1 MMAGKS
7 MPEKKHRPDTVNMLL
22 NPKVFHGY
30 HEGRMAPYILTLAL
44 LIAPILV
51 PLNFH
56 IAFVYRYGG
65 RYLWITIPLYLFYAF
80 RVIAKINLRE
90 KERVAR
96 FKSELQE
103 KYKKPEK
110 LTAIKRLHND
120 GAIEYYSGA
129 VSYLVVCY
137 NGNSSDPL
145 TRSRELDKFLTT
157 LSDYNVD
164 MRVFNVTDTGS
175 LNSRYGNIQL
185 FPSKDIAK
193 DMLDIVDYNKKYV
206 EDSSLLVVS
215 VYEVRGRNTQR
226 VVMRG
231 AIESSLRTLSTSSY
245 RSVYLADYKMA
256 EYFINRE
263 MYTAVN
269 FKRLMHT
276 RHAANEYYGSRVIG
290 YDIEYNTAHH
300 SATEEGA
307 GEERG
312 FMECLQK

>member
-1 MMAGKS
+1 MHNTPG
-7 MPEKKHRPDTVNMLL
+7 KKHKPNTVNMLL

-30 HEGRMAPYILTLAL
+30 HEGRISPYILTLIL
-44 LIAPILV
+44 LVLPIIL

-56 IAFVYRYGG
+56 IAFVYRHGG
-65 RYLWITIPLYLFYAF
+65 LYLWIAIPLYLFYAF

-96 FKSELQE
+96 FKSELVE
-103 KYKKPEK
+103 RYKKPEK
-110 LTAIKRLHND
+110 LTSIKRLHSD

-145 TRSRELDKFLTT
+145 SRSKELDKFLTT
-157 LSDYNVD
+157 LSDYSVD
-164 MRVFNVTDTGS
+164 VRVFNVTDTGS
-175 LNSRYGNIQL
+175 LNSRYGNIHL
-185 FPSKDIAK
+185 FPSKNIAK

-206 EDSSLLVVS
+206 EDSSLLVVT

-226 VVMRG
+226 VTMRG

-245 RSVYLADYKMA
+245 RSVYLADYKTA

-263 MYTAVN
+263 MFTAVN
-269 FKRLMHT
+269 FKKLMHT
-276 RHAANEYYGSRVIG
+276 RHAKNEYYGSKVIG
-290 YDIEYNTAHH
+290 YDMEYSPESIKNTVDD
-300 SATEEGA
+300 SV
-307 GEERG
+307 ERR
-312 FMECLQK
+312 FMEICHQQK

>member
-1 MMAGKS
+1 MRN
-7 MPEKKHRPDTVNMLL
+7 EQDRKHKPATVNMLL

-30 HEGRMAPYILTLAL
+30 HEGRMSPYILTLVL
-44 LIAPILV
+44 LIVPILV

-56 IAFVYRYGG
+56 IAFIYKYGG
-65 RYLWITIPLYLFYAF
+65 GFLWIAIPLYLFYAF

-96 FKSELQE
+96 FKSELVE

-110 LTAIKRLHND
+110 LTSIKRLHND
-120 GAIEYYSGA
+120 GAIEYYSGNL
-129 VSYLVVCY
+129 SYLVVCY

-145 TRSRELDKFLTT
+145 SRSKELDKFLTT
-157 LSDYNVD
+157 LSDYSVD
-164 MRVFNVTDTGS
+164 VRVFNITDTGS
-175 LNSRYGNIQL
+175 LNSRYGNIHL
-185 FPSKDIAK
+185 FPSKNIAK

-206 EDSSLLVVS
+206 EDSSLLVVT

-226 VVMRG
+226 VIMRG

-263 MYTAVN
+263 MFTAVS
-269 FKRLMHT
+269 FKKLMHT
-276 RHAANEYYGSRVIG
+276 RHATNEYYGSKVIG
-290 YDIEYNTAHH
+290 YDMEYSAQNLKNNTDD
-300 SATEEGA
+300 S
-307 GEERG
+307 EERR
-312 FMECLQK
+312 FMEICPQQK

>member
-1 MMAGKS
+1 MQNEPG
-7 MPEKKHRPDTVNMLL
+7 KKHKPDTVNMLL

-30 HEGRMAPYILTLAL
+30 HEGRISPYILTLVL
-44 LIAPILV
+44 LVVPILV

-56 IAFVYRYGG
+56 IALTYRYGG
-65 RYLWITIPLYLFYAF
+65 SYLWIAIPLYLFYGF

-96 FKSELQE
+96 FKSELAE

-110 LTAIKRLHND
+110 LTSIKRLHND

-145 TRSRELDKFLTT
+145 SRSKELDKFLTT

-164 MRVFNVTDTGS
+164 VRVFNITDTGS
-175 LNSRYGNIQL
+175 LNSRYQNMHL
-185 FPSKDIAK
+185 FPSKNIAK

-206 EDSSLLVVS
+206 EDSSLLVVT

-263 MYTAVN
+263 MFTAVS
-269 FKRLMHT
+269 FKKLMHT
-276 RHAANEYYGSRVIG
+276 RHATNEYYGSKVIG
-290 YDIEYNTAHH
+290 YDIEYN
-300 SATEEGA
+300 SASITNTSEES
-307 GEERG
+307 EERR
-312 FMECLQK
+312 FMQCQPK